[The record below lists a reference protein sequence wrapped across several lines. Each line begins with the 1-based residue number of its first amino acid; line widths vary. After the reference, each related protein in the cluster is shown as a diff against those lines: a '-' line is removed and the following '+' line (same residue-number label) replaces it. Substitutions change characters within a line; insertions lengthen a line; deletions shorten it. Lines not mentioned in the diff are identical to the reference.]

1 MPARRIAKPKSSRK
15 DLQKAKGKVVSGRR
29 RKKKLGAICASF
41 ARATGANI
49 VTKEKRKNG
58 KCTGEQLTNWTTL
71 HQSTLLNRNLQGKR
85 LRERQSTLQECGTP
99 GKRGGAQVS
108 RRPTQILN
116 TVSQSP
122 KVAKKFTVY
131 LEDRPHHGGE
141 ALGYSVGRHLR
152 ARRPK

>member
-1 MPARRIAKPKSSRK
+1 MRRIAKPKSSRK

-29 RKKKLGAICASF
+29 RKKRLGAICASF

-49 VTKEKRKNG
+49 VTRAKRKNG

-108 RRPTQILN
+108 RRPNADIEHRL
-116 TVSQSP
+116 P
-122 KVAKKFTVY
+122 KPQGCQKFTVY